1 MVYVLLILVAFVLF
15 LWLFKI
21 PKIGCTCMV
30 TGAVKAGKSTFA
42 VRACLKKHK
51 RALFGYYIRLTLYY
65 VKRGFFVVFGMM
77 RKADKML
84 DAGAPEKPYLYSN
97 IPLRYKY
104 YRPLKRE
111 LLMRQERVP
120 YKSVAYLGEFSLIAD
135 SMAYKDAILNEELLL
150 WNKLWGHMSKGGTLV
165 TDTQSVEDCH
175 YSVKRCLAQYY
186 YVHHMVKLP
195 FPIPFV
201 IMYLRECRYSADS
214 TNVYAEDVEETLK
227 RVLIPKRTWRVFDS
241 YCYSVLT
248 DQKPISAEG
257 EEHVA
262 TDLKARNIVTFKD
275 FLTM

>member
-1 MVYVLLILVAFVLF
+1 MIYLIIGIVAVLVF

-51 RALFGYYIRLTLYY
+51 RALFAYRLRVVMWYIAGKWLH
-65 VKRGFFVVFGMM
+65 
-77 RKADKML
+77 KAK
-84 DAGAPEKPYLYSN
+84 PEKPFLYSN
-97 IPLRYKY
+97 IPLRYNY

-111 LLMRQERVP
+111 LLLRKERVP

-135 SMAYKDAILNEELLL
+135 SMAYKDATLNEELLL

-165 TDTQSVEDCH
+165 IDTQSVEDCH

-195 FPIPFV
+195 FPFPFV

-214 TNVYAEDVEETLK
+214 TNVYEEDIEHTLE
-227 RVLIPKRTWRVFDS
+227 RVLVPKWTWRVFDS

-248 DQKPISAEG
+248 DDKPVSADG
-257 EEHVA
+257 EEHKA

-275 FLTM
+275 FLTVKGDKK

>member
-1 MVYVLLILVAFVLF
+1 MIYVLIILVAFIVF

-51 RALFGYYIRLTLYY
+51 RALLAWRIRY
-65 VKRGFFVVFGMM
+65 VFWWCLGKYLKKGE
-77 RKADKML
+77 
-84 DAGAPEKPYLYSN
+84 PEKPYLYSN

-104 YRPLKRE
+104 YRPLKRD
-111 LLMRQERVP
+111 LLMREERVP

-195 FPIPFV
+195 WPIPFV

-227 RVLIPKRTWRVFDS
+227 RVLVPKRTWRVFDS

-248 DQKPISAEG
+248 DDKPISAEG

-275 FLTM
+275 FLTMKGEKNEI

>member
-1 MVYVLLILVAFVLF
+1 MFWFIIAILTVILF

-51 RALFGYYIRLTLYY
+51 RALLGYYIRTALW
-65 VKRGFFVVFGMM
+65 FVTFGKM
-77 RKADKML
+77 RKVNR
-84 DAGAPEKPYLYSN
+84 PEKPYLYSN

-248 DQKPISAEG
+248 DHKPISAEG

-275 FLTM
+275 FLTMKGEK